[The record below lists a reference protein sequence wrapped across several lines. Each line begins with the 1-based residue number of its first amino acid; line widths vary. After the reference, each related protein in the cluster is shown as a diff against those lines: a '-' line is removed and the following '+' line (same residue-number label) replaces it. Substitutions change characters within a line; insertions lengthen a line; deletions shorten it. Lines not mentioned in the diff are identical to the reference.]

1 VSRSVL
7 SDRKGTARPAPGGH
21 RDGLRDN
28 KEATPACAAGVVRA
42 ALEQAN
48 SALATATAFGRI
60 AAAGGAT
67 PTRPVDGVDLL
78 GEPPPMGRS
87 LLLESPKDG
96 RVIDVR
102 QNVSQGVL
110 PVDEAQPVARFAA
123 VELHDVVR
131 RRASQATA
139 GELAWRRILQARPR
153 AELEV
158 RPTPLKLLNALSS
171 GCRRCRGRSAA
182 RPGWRTRQSRTDA
195 QWRAGI
201 CTGQRS
207 TGGIAT
213 GERHDR
219 RSSSTIA

>member
-1 VSRSVL
+1 MRLRRRRQDTPRYSPPPRPGERHQRYGSDRPRPRRHRRPIAGSRRPRPGGRQPRTRPRLASSPRVSRSVL

-60 AAAGGAT
+60 AGAGGAT

-123 VELHDVVR
+123 V
-131 RRASQATA
+131 
-139 GELAWRRILQARPR
+139 
-153 AELEV
+153 
-158 RPTPLKLLNALSS
+158 
-171 GCRRCRGRSAA
+171 
-182 RPGWRTRQSRTDA
+182 
-195 QWRAGI
+195 
-201 CTGQRS
+201 
-207 TGGIAT
+207 
-213 GERHDR
+213 
-219 RSSSTIA
+219 